1 MFALSY
7 NNLYKLLYV
16 IAIINKNYYMLSVNA
31 YWFKNLIKQ
40 GITSGEKG
48 WQSAKGKELC
58 GDPVTP
64 WITEHYFEGPTY
76 QLQCTGPRIPNNG
89 PVIKVKLL
97 SISFK
102 STEHNLQLEVHIM
115 MN

>member
-16 IAIINKNYYMLSVNA
+16 IAIINTNYYMLSVNA

-48 WQSAKGKELC
+48 WQSA
-58 GDPVTP
+58 
-64 WITEHYFEGPTY
+64 
-76 QLQCTGPRIPNNG
+76 
-89 PVIKVKLL
+89 
-97 SISFK
+97 
-102 STEHNLQLEVHIM
+102 
-115 MN
+115 